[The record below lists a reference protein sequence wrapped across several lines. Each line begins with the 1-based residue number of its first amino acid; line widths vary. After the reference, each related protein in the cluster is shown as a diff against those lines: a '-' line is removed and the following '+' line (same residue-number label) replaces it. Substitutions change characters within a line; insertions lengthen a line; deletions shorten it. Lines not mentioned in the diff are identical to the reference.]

1 MGCDSAGARTR
12 MSKDEEES
20 VLRMKFLF
28 SWCPEASKTRSQMTE
43 GQAEW
48 KEGWLQAAY
57 TAVVSKREPIQN
69 HLRGSTLFLVKLV
82 CGGT

>member
-1 MGCDSAGARTR
+1 M
-12 MSKDEEES
+12 
-20 VLRMKFLF
+20 
-28 SWCPEASKTRSQMTE
+28 RSQMTE

-48 KEGWLQAAY
+48 EEGWLQAAY
-57 TAVVSKREPIQN
+57 TAVISKREPIQN